1 MFTLLLLIPYF
12 GVRALHDPDPPDIS
26 SPASAYLGLRG
37 LNCTGAA
44 QRPRDSVTWGP
55 QVGVSL
61 NSPHL
66 SPIWPCPCI
75 QPVTSEREQM
85 LPSLMF
91 VTPPRGSGS
100 VSKATF
106 QFPRR
111 TRDIDT
117 SPLQH
122 QLSWSC
128 FLLTDFGMIMNSS
141 YVYNVSLFSTRKSFD
156 PAPDKDNFYQY
167 IIMNTYTNIK
177 NIQVDYFSH
186 IIGRCLK
193 IDMFALLTPLSSP
206 RSRSL
211 ISFSFAETGKKSAS
225 AGLEPA
231 TVCAGDR
238 FSATR
243 LAIPLAPW
251 VFRYNY
257 GDHYD
262 VSVTHSRSD
271 QTLPSTRLHPVVRSL
286 NQMGFSLLIP
296 PANPLCLHSNMFTL
310 LKLTPPARPH
320 FCSPSNIAFAK
331 TARGCFSAT
340 RLTSPTAP
348 WVFRYIPSPLTSTHT
363 PPSPLPCS
371 PAASHQPSTR
381 PNLHLLQPR
390 KSSNISRLTPRDVTD
405 SPTNQ
410 HPSCYSTKSHAQR
423 PITNLLL
430 LTALLFM
437 IALGLDVH
445 VDDAHDEDCD
455 NSALTP
461 TPPAQGILQRLL
473 SAFTPA
479 RPRVTPEPATT
490 VTSVITNDDPAP
502 VNEMSPDKLPE
513 LLITEPGKHETDQQP
528 AVHSPAAPAPTTPV
542 TSPRV
547 TPEPATTVTSVITND
562 DPAPVNEMTADKLP
576 ELLITEPGK
585 HETDQQPAVHSPAA
599 PAPTTPVT
607 SSRVND
613 VKVTPVTTNDDL
625 PVNELTTNKLPALLI
640 TEPGK
645 HETDQ
650 QPAESAAATPTLKA
664 STPADLDQLELVKTL
679 MNHRPQQRPRH
690 SLNASS
696 FNEAILNLGR
706 SHLVS
711 CLSTEGIEHGKKDS
725 VPSLRSKLA
734 GHFAKSP
741 FMLKNL
747 TLDLITEGMVLT
759 TARRELAN
767 MGVTEEITDAKDVKT
782 RLCNILKGIP
792 DPALSADQS
801 NLADENGI
809 LNMRWDQLRPSQ
821 RVAVLKQYSPA
832 TVPEH
837 AITLSANR
845 LKSLLLKSKTF
856 ISNFGSG
863 GTITETDLDELRYA
877 FHVDSP
883 TELIGTATSTES
895 ENVNETLSL
904 TDNTS
909 PSIAADNTDLTTE
922 DGSEI
927 SFDKPEPVK
936 EHEKRLHKLNPTDL
950 LQMIGSM
957 SKSNIKK
964 CTQAE
969 EIPLYGK
976 SDKCAM
982 RNALTKTLSAKYPN
996 DTTLKILITSLKK
1009 DGAKTQIEQLGYT
1022 TMDLKTAEAAK
1033 VRLFEILTM
1042 ANDLSDGHVP
1052 QSQAQP
1058 ITVSHKLDQ
1067 VEKNLNVDNALPVK
1081 KESQPN
1087 TQKKLSSD
1095 QTSSLD
1101 HWVHEEMK
1109 EKPPAEQTPPHGA
1122 HDIKAGHALPTQT
1135 DNTEEAKNHAP
1146 ASTDG
1151 LLILQKAIIQIQ
1163 AEQKSQRATI
1173 DLLLQPSSSPNKTV
1187 RSPPNNSEEVDAL
1200 TKKLNLLEKKLAT
1213 NETTATMK
1221 VEALERRLVAGE
1233 QLSLSL
1239 AKRLEESLKRIS
1251 KLEQKASTSALS
1263 PIPDVNPMTYA
1274 TDIPHTELVSR
1285 CELNLQKSTSVF
1297 NDLEALTRK
1306 IHTLSQTIQ
1315 YGDGVSMS
1323 RSNNPKTT
1331 KLRKL
1336 NLDQATQF
1344 PLRPAPQTVQKKELV
1359 QKCVTVNPNNAGE
1372 DRGPASVKEVV
1383 NPLATTHKHTKQAA
1397 YPAADMRYNKSIP
1410 QESPQ
1415 PRLGDT
1421 PEPEDFERVERHKRK
1436 SQGKR
1441 TQVLLIHDRYHKDFD
1456 SAIFPRQYQVNRL
1469 QAGSSMGLCRQE
1481 KLATTVKKADASIII
1496 VHLGMEQLLANQSPD
1511 QIVKHH
1517 KELVDHLLST
1527 TNARICVSQIIPSQ
1541 HEPTYNRAIN
1551 TINREINEWITVTE
1565 RTSSKA
1571 RTRLVTYCNKSLSHH
1586 MTEDGPGLNGS
1597 GTKLLMT
1604 HLKFAISKAYRRGS
1618 QFTKPDNV

>member
-1 MFTLLLLIPYF
+1 MTL
-12 GVRALHDPDPPDIS
+12 
-26 SPASAYLGLRG
+26 
-37 LNCTGAA
+37 
-44 QRPRDSVTWGP
+44 
-55 QVGVSL
+55 
-61 NSPHL
+61 
-66 SPIWPCPCI
+66 PC
-75 QPVTSEREQM
+75 
-85 LPSLMF
+85 
-91 VTPPRGSGS
+91 
-100 VSKATF
+100 
-106 QFPRR
+106 
-111 TRDIDT
+111 
-117 SPLQH
+117 
-122 QLSWSC
+122 
-128 FLLTDFGMIMNSS
+128 
-141 YVYNVSLFSTRKSFD
+141 
-156 PAPDKDNFYQY
+156 
-167 IIMNTYTNIK
+167 
-177 NIQVDYFSH
+177 
-186 IIGRCLK
+186 
-193 IDMFALLTPLSSP
+193 TPLTKNQDNTC
-206 RSRSL
+206 L
-211 ISFSFAETGKKSAS
+211 ISI
-225 AGLEPA
+225 GL
-231 TVCAGDR
+231 
-238 FSATR
+238 
-243 LAIPLAPW
+243 
-251 VFRYNY
+251 
-257 GDHYD
+257 
-262 VSVTHSRSD
+262 
-271 QTLPSTRLHPVVRSL
+271 
-286 NQMGFSLLIP
+286 
-296 PANPLCLHSNMFTL
+296 
-310 LKLTPPARPH
+310 
-320 FCSPSNIAFAK
+320 
-331 TARGCFSAT
+331 
-340 RLTSPTAP
+340 
-348 WVFRYIPSPLTSTHT
+348 
-363 PPSPLPCS
+363 
-371 PAASHQPSTR
+371 
-381 PNLHLLQPR
+381 
-390 KSSNISRLTPRDVTD
+390 
-405 SPTNQ
+405 
-410 HPSCYSTKSHAQR
+410 
-423 PITNLLL
+423 
-430 LTALLFM
+430 
-437 IALGLDVH
+437 
-445 VDDAHDEDCD
+445 
-455 NSALTP
+455 
-461 TPPAQGILQRLL
+461 
-473 SAFTPA
+473 
-479 RPRVTPEPATT
+479 VTPEPATT
-490 VTSVITNDDPAP
+490 VTNDDPAP

-547 TPEPATTVTSVITND
+547 TPEPATTVTPVITND

-625 PVNELTTNKLPALLI
+625 PVNELTTNKLPELLI

-767 MGVTEEITDAKDVKT
+767 MGVTEEITNAKDVKT

-837 AITLSANR
+837 AITLSPNR

-877 FHVDSP
+877 FHVDYP

-1087 TQKKLSSD
+1087 TQEKLSSD

-1101 HWVHEEMK
+1101 HWVHEEIK

-1122 HDIKAGHALPTQT
+1122 HGIKAGHALPTQT

-1263 PIPDVNPMTYA
+1263 PIPVVNPMTYA

-1372 DRGPASVKEVV
+1372 DRDPASVKEVV